1 MLEKPFANVERD
13 ASIEAWEVSI
23 GIDDSEHDAFQIFFF
38 DDGRTEVKR
47 YTAAELSETLVN
59 ALSEAIVEGATK
71 LAVGRKKKNENN

>member
-1 MLEKPFANVERD
+1 MKRPFANVERD

-47 YTAAELSETLVN
+47 YTAAELSETLMN
-59 ALSEAIVEGATK
+59 ELSEAIVEGAK
-71 LAVGRKKKNENN
+71 RLKEGESE